1 MGVVARTASVSV
13 CFDLVR
19 AHSSRVEEFPVSD
32 DIMGSVIDQCDTL
45 FISHRHGDHADRW
58 VAQTFIDQGKPVVA
72 PPEVW
77 EDEPIHDEITHL
89 DRVTHDIQTL
99 PVQSGSGEIRV
110 VVYPGHQGASIQNN
124 VSLVIT
130 PDGISFVHTGDQSND
145 DDFEWIDQVGENH
158 QVDIYFPNCQGSRVF
173 PTPGQ

>member
-32 DIMGSVIDQCDTL
+32 DIMGSVIDKCDTL

-58 VAQTFIDQGKPVVA
+58 VAQTFIDQVKPVVA

-89 DRVTHDIQTL
+89 DRVTYDIQTL
-99 PVQSGSGEIRV
+99 PVQSDSGEIRV
-110 VVYPGHQGASIQNN
+110 RSEEHTSELQARGH
-124 VSLVIT
+124 LV
-130 PDGISFVHTGDQSND
+130 
-145 DDFEWIDQVGENH
+145 
-158 QVDIYFPNCQGSRVF
+158 
-173 PTPGQ
+173 